1 MTGGVATQVALFG
14 DESAWRTEATD
25 LLRGVA
31 GGMLFGTPLLFTM
44 EVWGIGAAATPA
56 GIARSL
62 GLSIVPVFLLVQ
74 TAGFRRQAPLHPLD
88 AARETV
94 EAIAVGIV
102 TVTAVLVLLG
112 QITLRT
118 PAVDALGKI
127 VFEGA
132 PFALGAAVASHLFRQ
147 ARDQGDQGDQADRG
161 QPGATQGSA
170 RAVVADRHGWHGTA
184 ADLGSTIIGAL
195 FVSSNIAPTAEI
207 PMLAA
212 AASPLR
218 LLAIVGVTLIVTY
231 AIVFGAGF
239 GDQQKRRE
247 QRGVLQHPL
256 TETTT
261 AYLVALVVA
270 AAVLLFFGNL
280 HVGDPWPQVL
290 DHAVLLG
297 LPAAV
302 GGAAGR
308 LAV

>member
-1 MTGGVATQVALFG
+1 MTDAVATQLPLFG
-14 DESAWRTEATD
+14 DERTWRTEATD
-25 LLRGVA
+25 LVRGIA

-44 EVWGIGAAATPA
+44 EVWGIGATATPA
-56 GIARSL
+56 GMVRSL
-62 GLSIVPVFLLVQ
+62 ALVIVPVFLLVK
-74 TAGFRRQAPLHPLD
+74 TAGFRRKAPLHTLD

-94 EAIAVGIV
+94 EAIAVGVV

-118 PAVDALGKI
+118 PVVDALGKI
-127 VFEGA
+127 VFEAA
-132 PFALGAAVASHLFRQ
+132 PFALGAAVAGHLFRQ
-147 ARDQGDQGDQADRG
+147 ARDQGDEADDADGAERG
-161 QPGATQGSA
+161 
-170 RAVVADRHGWHGTA
+170 AVTDPHGWRGTA
-184 ADLGSTIIGAL
+184 ADIGSTVVGAL

-218 LLAIVGVTLIVTY
+218 LLVIVGVTLVVTY

-239 GDQQKRRE
+239 GDQQKRRQ

-256 TETTT
+256 TETVT